1 MRIRLFGFIFMQ
13 AICPVLS
20 GTIARTSFQV
30 ESTMRKIPLLIILL
44 LAIGLTGCLEAQDA
58 PTPTSSPIPTVI
70 LDIAAASD
78 EFSTGSGC
86 TVVAFR
92 PTPGPTPASPYLPV
106 TADEWSRGPA
116 DARFTLIQ
124 YSDFQ

>member
-1 MRIRLFGFIFMQ
+1 
-13 AICPVLS
+13 
-20 GTIARTSFQV
+20 
-30 ESTMRKIPLLIILL
+30 MRKIPLLIILL
-44 LAIGLTGCLEAQDA
+44 LAVGLTGCLETKDA

-86 TVVAFR
+86 TVVAFK

-106 TADEWSRGPA
+106 TAEEWSRGPA